1 MQAAAQ
7 EPRVQEGYLD
17 CMNSLNW
24 TCRLLPRTANIL
36 IDWMVVWLIEW
47 SFDWLIDWFMDWL
60 KRTKMGKKQTKRQM
74 THVQTGQ
81 AVCLASNATAPVAAS
96 QQLAAALA

>member
-1 MQAAAQ
+1 
-7 EPRVQEGYLD
+7 
-17 CMNSLNW
+17 
-24 TCRLLPRTANIL
+24 
-36 IDWMVVWLIEW
+36 
-47 SFDWLIDWFMDWL
+47 MDWL